1 MLKIIADEY
10 TVQLTENFSLN
21 LIIENPFV
29 TAERIPTPYTTTFDL
44 PSTPENL
51 KFFKFPNR
59 VTSKGGFKEY
69 SCRIYFGAINIL
81 TGALV
86 VQQFNKTIKAFFRGV
101 VFSDNLTKK
110 LKDID
115 AEKYSF
121 GLGTRNVINFNNPD
135 NYAPKYRQFIQS
147 RLVGSTDFVAAPI
160 RIKDAEWPNLG
171 PGQAPWGFGYDALD
185 IQYFNFFN
193 AKDKTYAVPW
203 EWDNRMGPVFPQPF
217 LHTIFDEIFDDT
229 LEENVFH
236 QGELAKIVLVTSYHP
251 NYYDGLMQSYK
262 GIILDNSYQYNIEQY
277 FKLESYLPDLQA
289 NEFFKDILK
298 VFCCTLFSV
307 KGKFRIV
314 FNQDI
319 LNSRIIEN
327 WGNKLIGELIISKVD
342 SLEYIY
348 GYADN
353 IDEMKDYVP
362 VSTVGNLSD
371 LVDLQVTPDD
381 NENEY
386 YVASLNQVMKKIA
399 TNNPESG
406 PPVIYTYE
414 VVNAGFGGFNEPEG
428 ESFDMVSNVQPLP
441 MTVDFYWWNNVEQ
454 PVITRRNWMVPIWEG
469 DRLLRPNTGYI
480 MIYQGLNNT
489 FTQPDQYPMLTNHNV
504 DQYGN
509 RLGDISLNWDGE
521 NGLLIRFHTAY
532 REWIETTKLRASG
545 TILLSALDLKNLDLS
560 KKKHIQ
566 GKLFFIEK
574 LSVTINHNGI
584 SPAEVDFIEAT
595 PTTPPVYRS
604 VRTAQFQKQ
613 GCGTGVTGSF
623 VPYSKTY
630 TSLISQND
638 ADQQADADTNFN
650 AEGQANANLY
660 GVCLASKTVI
670 VSVSARPGWKVIN
683 GQINKDHIYAST
695 TVALS
700 QALSVNTTFYVRA
713 TCYVNNGQEF
723 GTDLYPVV
731 VNAGALSG
739 ADFSDLFDVGSS
751 ASPSFLVSVESV
763 DPVPPADTILI
774 Y

>member
-1 MLKIIADEY
+1 MLKIIADGY
-10 TVQLTENFSLN
+10 AVHLTENFSLN
-21 LIIENPFV
+21 LIIESPFAN
-29 TAERIPTPYTTTFDL
+29 AERIPTPYTTTFDL
-44 PSTPENL
+44 PSTPGNL
-51 KFFKFPNR
+51 KFFNFPNR

-69 SCRIYFGAINIL
+69 GCRIYFGAINIL

-86 VQQFNKTIKAFFRGV
+86 VQQYNRTIKAFFRGV

-110 LKDID
+110 LNTID

-121 GLGTRNVINFNNPD
+121 GLGRRRTINFSDPD
-135 NYAPKYRQFIQS
+135 NYASKYKQFMQS
-147 RLVGSTDFVAAPI
+147 KVVGSTDFVAAPV
-160 RIKDAEWPNLG
+160 RIKGVPWPFTN
-171 PGQAPWGFGYDALD
+171 PVNAPAAYGYLAAAR
-185 IQYFNFFN
+185 QYLNFFN
-193 AKDKTYAVPW
+193 AKDKTYTI
-203 EWDNRMGPVFPQPF
+203 GPGSDTRHGPIFPQPF
-217 LHTIFDEIFDDT
+217 LHTLFDEIFDDT
-229 LEENVFH
+229 LEENVFR
-236 QGELAKIVLVTSYHP
+236 QGELAKVVLVTTFHE
-251 NYYDGLMQSYK
+251 NYYDDLIETYK
-262 GIILDNSYQYNIEQY
+262 GIILDNSYDFNVEQY
-277 FKLESYLPDLQA
+277 FKMESYLPELQA

-307 KGKFRIV
+307 RGEFKIV

-319 LNSRIIEN
+319 LNSKVIEN
-327 WGNKLIGELIISKVD
+327 WTEKLIGELAISELAA
-342 SLEYIY
+342 LEYVY

-353 IDEMKDYVP
+353 VDAMDDFVP
-362 VSTVGNLSD
+362 VSTLGNLSD
-371 LVDLQVTPDD
+371 LVNLSVTPAD
-381 NENEY
+381 NEKEY
-386 YVASLNQVMKKIA
+386 LVASLNQAMRKIA
-399 TNNPESG
+399 TNNPTFG

-414 VVNAGFGGFNEPEG
+414 VVNAGYGGFNEAVG
-428 ESFDMVSNVQPLP
+428 ESFNMISNVQPLP
-441 MTVDFYWWNNVEQ
+441 LTTDFYWWTQ
-454 PVITRRNWMVPIWEG
+454 GGDPDVIRRNWMVPVWEG
-469 DRLLRPNTGYI
+469 DRNVRPGLGYI

-489 FTQPDQYPMLTNHNV
+489 FTQPDQYPLLTNHNV

-509 RLGDISLNWDGE
+509 RLGDISLHWDGE
-521 NGLLIRFHTAY
+521 NGLLNRFHVAY
-532 REWIETTKLRASG
+532 KEWIETTKLRASG

-560 KKKHIQ
+560 KKKHIN
-566 GKLFFIEK
+566 GKLFFIER
-574 LSVTINHNGI
+574 LSITIGHKGI

-595 PTTPPVYRS
+595 ETTPPVYRS
-604 VRTAQFQKQ
+604 VRTAQFQKL
-613 GCGTGVTGSF
+613 GCGNGTSGSF

-630 TSLISQND
+630 TSLISQTD
-638 ADQQADADTNFN
+638 ADQQAAADTNFN

-683 GQINKDHIYAST
+683 GQINKDHIYAYT

-751 ASPSFLVSVESV
+751 ASPSFLVSVQSV

>member
-1 MLKIIADEY
+1 MLKIIADGY
-10 TVQLTENFSLN
+10 AVQLTENFSLN

-69 SCRIYFGAINIL
+69 GCRVYFGAINIL

-86 VQQFNKTIKAFFRGV
+86 VQQYNKTIKAFFRGV

-115 AEKYSF
+115 GEKYSF
-121 GLGTRNVINFNNPD
+121 GMGSRRSISFTSEE
-135 NYAPKYRQFIQS
+135 NYAHKYMQFMQS
-147 RLVGSTDFVAAPI
+147 RVVGSQDFVAAPV
-160 RIKDAEWPNLG
+160 RIKDVAWPNVNPLH
-171 PGQAPWGFGYDALD
+171 APAGYGYEALSL
-185 IQYFNFFN
+185 QYFNFFN
-193 AKDKTYAVPW
+193 AKDKVYTLGAGT
-203 EWDNRMGPVFPQPF
+203 DMRHGPVFPQPF

-229 LEENVFH
+229 LEENVFQ
-236 QGELAKIVLVTSYHP
+236 QGELAKVVLVTSYHE
-251 NYYDGLMQSYK
+251 NFYDHIIEMYK
-262 GIILDNSYQYNIEQY
+262 GIILDNSYDYNIEQY
-277 FKLESYLPDLQA
+277 FKMESYLPELQS

-307 KGKFRIV
+307 GGKFRIV

-319 LNSRIIEN
+319 LNSKTIEN
-327 WGNKLIGELIISKVD
+327 WGDKLIGELSISETD
-342 SLEYIY
+342 ALEYVY

-353 IDEMKDYVP
+353 IDAMDDFVP
-362 VSTVGNLSD
+362 VSTLGNLSD
-371 LVDLQVTPDD
+371 LVTLSVIPAD
-381 NENEY
+381 NEKEY
-386 YVASLNQVMKKIA
+386 MVASLNQVMKKIA
-399 TNNPESG
+399 TNNPSFG

-414 VVNAGFGGFNEPEG
+414 VVNAGFGGFNDPVG
-428 ESFDMVSNVQPLP
+428 ESFDMISNVTPLP
-441 MTVDFYWWNNVEQ
+441 MTVDFYWWTNTGS
-454 PVITRRNWMVPIWEG
+454 PDITRRNWMVPIWEG
-469 DRLLRPNTGYI
+469 DRTKRPNIGYI

-489 FTQPDQYPMLTNHNV
+489 FTQPDQYPLLTNHNV

-521 NGLLIRFHTAY
+521 NGLLNRFHVAY
-532 REWIETTKLRASG
+532 KEWIETSKLRASG
-545 TILLSALDLKNLDLS
+545 TILISALDLKNLDLS
-560 KKKHIQ
+560 KKKHIK

-574 LSVTINHNGI
+574 LSVTITNKGI

-604 VRTAQFQKQ
+604 VRTGQFQKQ

-630 TSLISQND
+630 TSLISQTN
-638 ADQQADADTNFN
+638 ADQQAAADANFN
-650 AEGQANANLY
+650 SEGQANANLY

-670 VSVSARPGWKVIN
+670 VSVTARSQWKVVN
-683 GQINKDHIYAST
+683 GQINKDHIYAYT
-695 TVALS
+695 TISLS
-700 QALSVNTTFYVRA
+700 QALSVNTTFYIRA

-723 GTDLYPVV
+723 GTDLYPVI
-731 VNAGALSG
+731 VNAGAISG
-739 ADFSDLFDVGSS
+739 ADYSGMFDVGS
-751 ASPSFLVSVESV
+751 ASNPSFLVNVQSV
-763 DPVPPADTILI
+763 DPAPPADTTLI